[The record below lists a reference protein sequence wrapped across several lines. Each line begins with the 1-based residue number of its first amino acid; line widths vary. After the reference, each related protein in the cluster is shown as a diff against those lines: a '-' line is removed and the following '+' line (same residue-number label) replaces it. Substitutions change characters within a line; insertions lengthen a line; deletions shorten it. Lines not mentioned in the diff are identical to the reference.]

1 MTPALPTLPEDP
13 DQLRAKLMEMTAANN
28 ALREERDHFK
38 AAYEEVEAERS
49 HLKMAYEEAEIE
61 RNHLKVAYEEAEAER
76 QRLDAVLQLLLR
88 RQSGPK
94 SERLDPEQFQLALE
108 TIEQDLATAAAAG
121 EEAAA
126 GNVEEARRRRRAPA
140 RRTLGHLPEHLP
152 HDEIRIE
159 PADTHC
165 PCCGGA
171 MHEIG
176 VETTKRLHITPMK
189 LRVRAIVRPKYGCRA
204 CAEAVVQ
211 APVPDSLIPGGLPTE
226 ALLAHIAVAKYQDG
240 QPLYRQAQIFAR
252 DGVTLDRQTLSDWIG
267 RTAWWLTPLWERL
280 LANVLTSPKLFVD
293 DTYLPVLDK
302 RVAAKAA
309 GKTATRTGY
318 LWGLGR
324 DDAPW
329 QGERPPAVAYVYT
342 PDRVYARAAEV
353 LAGYRGV
360 LQVDGWGGFKRLIGK
375 DEVSRAD
382 VGPVTLAYC
391 WAHGRRDV
399 VDIHRATGSPVA
411 AEVLRRIALL
421 YRVEEAIR
429 GQPPDVRRAVRQEQS
444 RPVVEALKVYVEEQL
459 GRVSGKMPLAK
470 ALRYLLT
477 HWDGLCVFL
486 EDGRVEIDSNSIERR
501 HRVVATVRRNSLFAG
516 SDAGARSWAMFTS
529 LIQTARLNNVDPVAW
544 LTDVLERMASGAV
557 KAKQL
562 DRLLP
567 WNWKAERANAAT
579 VA

>member
-1 MTPALPTLPEDP
+1 MSLDASAFSQDP
-13 DQLRAKLMEMTAANN
+13 DQLRAKILEMEAALAMAQQERDELIA
-28 ALREERDHFK
+28 ALAERDYWKAKREQAEALRDHFK
-38 AAYEEVEAERS
+38 A
-49 HLKMAYEEAEIE
+49 
-61 RNHLKVAYEEAEAER
+61 AYEEAEAER
-76 QRLDAVLQLLLR
+76 QRLDHLLQQVLR

-108 TIEQDLATAAAAG
+108 NIELDLASAAAAA
-121 EEAAA
+121 EEAVA
-126 GNVEEARRRRRAPA
+126 GTAEEARRRRRAPA
-140 RRTLGHLPEHLP
+140 KRNLGHLPEHLP
-152 HDEIRIE
+152 HDEIRLE
-159 PADTHC
+159 PESTAC

-211 APVPDSLIPGGLPTE
+211 APAPDGIIPGGLPTE

-240 QPLYRQAQIFAR
+240 QPLYRQCQIFAR
-252 DGVTLDRQTLSDWIG
+252 DGVKLDRQTAADWLG
-267 RTAWWLTPLWERL
+267 RVAWWLSPLWERL
-280 LANVLTSPKLFVD
+280 LADVLASPKLFVD

-302 RVAAKAA
+302 RAAAA
-309 GKTATRTGY
+309 QAKKATRTGY

-342 PDRVYARAAEV
+342 QDRVYARAAEV
-353 LAGYRGV
+353 LAGYTGI

-375 DEVSRAD
+375 EEASTAD
-382 VGPVTLAYC
+382 VGAVTLAYC

-399 VDIHRATGSPVA
+399 FDIHQATGSPVA
-411 AEVLRRIALL
+411 AEVLRRMAEL
-421 YRVEEAIR
+421 YRIEETVR
-429 GQPPDVRRAVRQEQS
+429 GQPPDERRRVRQEQS
-444 RPVVEALKVYVEEQL
+444 RPIVEALKVYVEQQL

-470 ALRYLLT
+470 ALRYLLK

-486 EDGRVEIDSNSIERR
+486 DDGRVEIDSNSIERR

-529 LIQTARLNNVDPVAW
+529 LIQTARLNDVDPVAW

-557 KAKQL
+557 KANQL

-567 WNWKAERANAAT
+567 WAWKAERAAHAA
-579 VA
+579 

>member
-1 MTPALPTLPEDP
+1 MAPDLSTLPEDP
-13 DQLRAKLMEMTAANN
+13 DQLRTKLMEMMAANN

-49 HLKMAYEEAEIE
+49 HLKVAYEEAETE
-61 RNHLKVAYEEAEAER
+61 RNHLKVAYQEAEAER
-76 QRLDAVLQLLLR
+76 QRLDAVLQQLLR

-108 TIEQDLATAAAAG
+108 NIEQDLATAAAAG
-121 EEAAA
+121 EEAAT
-126 GNVEEARRRRRAPA
+126 GNPEEARRRRRAPA
-140 RRTLGHLPEHLP
+140 RRNLGHLPEHLP

-159 PADTHC
+159 PADTNC

-171 MHEIG
+171 MHEIA

-189 LRVRAIVRPKYGCRA
+189 LRVRVITRPKYGCRA

-211 APVPDSLIPGGLPTE
+211 APAPDSIIPGGLPTE

-240 QPLYRQAQIFAR
+240 QPLYRQCQIFAR
-252 DGVTLDRQTLSDWIG
+252 DGVTLDRQTAADWMG
-267 RTAWWLTPLWERL
+267 RTAWWLSPLWERL
-280 LANVLTSPKLFVD
+280 LTDVLASPKLFVD
-293 DTYLPVLDK
+293 DTYLAVLDK
-302 RVAAKAA
+302 RAAAKAA

-342 PDRVYARAAEV
+342 PDRVYARAGEV
-353 LAGYRGV
+353 LAGYSGI

-375 DEVSRAD
+375 DEASTAD
-382 VGPVTLAYC
+382 VGAVTLACC
-391 WAHGRRDV
+391 WAHGRRDIFG
-399 VDIHRATGSPVA
+399 IHQATGSPVA
-411 AEVLRRIALL
+411 AEVLRHIAVL
-421 YRVEEAIR
+421 YRIEEIIR
-429 GQPPDVRRAVRQEQS
+429 GQPPDERRRVRQEQS

-516 SDAGARSWAMFTS
+516 SDAGARSWAIFTS
-529 LIQTARLNNVDPVAW
+529 LIQTARLNDVDPVAW
-544 LTDVLERMASGAV
+544 LTDALERMASGAV
-557 KAKQL
+557 KVNDL

-567 WNWKAERANAAT
+567 WNWKAERAATAA
-579 VA
+579 

>member
-1 MTPALPTLPEDP
+1 M
-13 DQLRAKLMEMTAANN
+13 MEMMAANN

-38 AAYEEVEAERS
+38 AAYEEVEAER
-49 HLKMAYEEAEIE
+49 
-61 RNHLKVAYEEAEAER
+61 
-76 QRLDAVLQLLLR
+76 QRLDAVLQQLLR
-88 RQSGPK
+88 RQSDPK

-121 EEAAA
+121 EEAAT
-126 GNVEEARRRRRAPA
+126 GNPEEARRRRRAPA

-152 HDEIRIE
+152 VDEVRIE
-159 PADTHC
+159 PEDTSC

-171 MHEIG
+171 MHEID

-189 LRVRAIVRPKYGCRA
+189 LRVRAIVRPKYGCRS

-211 APVPDSLIPGGLPTE
+211 APAPASIIPGGLPTE

-240 QPLYRQAQIFAR
+240 QPLYRQCQIFAR
-252 DGVTLDRQTLSDWIG
+252 DGVTLDRQTAADWMG
-267 RTAWWLTPLWERL
+267 RVAWWLSPVWERL
-280 LANVLTSPKLFVD
+280 VADVLASPKLFVD

-302 RVAAKAA
+302 RAAAAKAK

-324 DDAPW
+324 DDATW

-342 PDRVYARAAEV
+342 QDRVYARAAEV
-353 LAGYRGV
+353 LAGYRGI

-375 DEVSRAD
+375 EEASTAD

-399 VDIHRATGSPVA
+399 FDIHRATGSPVA
-411 AEVLRRIALL
+411 AEVLRRIAEL

-429 GQPPDVRRAVRQEQS
+429 GQPPDVRRAVRQERS

-477 HWDGLCVFL
+477 HWDGLGVFL

-516 SDAGARSWAMFTS
+516 SDAGARSWAIFTS
-529 LIQTARLNNVDPVAW
+529 LIQTARLNDVDPVAW
-544 LTDVLERMASGAV
+544 LTDALERMASGAV
-557 KAKQL
+557 KVNDL

-567 WNWKAERANAAT
+567 WNWKAERAATAA
-579 VA
+579 